1 VEPNAGAPGH
11 DRLQA
16 RLIVEQPAGPHNRY
30 RIDPRAGTVVLEAVE
45 ANAPVRPFER
55 GRLADTRGPDGRP
68 LRAVMPVRVPTF
80 PGCMVPVYPIAALQP
95 VGQLAPLVVV
105 VPVADPT
112 LAPLR
117 ALAEL
122 NENLRQAILAE
133 APTAEVVEGAAAETL
148 VRGGIEAELRAR
160 AAAQRPAIPAWKAS
174 DVRPRYAGGR
184 ELEPHTYAEQAVPLL
199 PARFQEYIARA
210 LLPEE
215 RILMFIHRPV
225 TETGGFRLRR
235 TKLREGIFVLTDRQ
249 VMLMTDTVEPDSTM
263 VHWGFIARVSAV
275 ERVTAVQARV
285 QGTLAHL
292 VVTLAARRGAE
303 TVSFAF
309 PAAFMP
315 AVEEAAA
322 LIAGFI
328 PAADTRALRRCYPRE
343 LPVELPSLATVQ
355 AQMQAPTW
363 ARDYLP
369 DERPLAWAR
378 TEGDRER
385 AAVVVGERRVV
396 LDGADKAG
404 PLRIALDDITS
415 VQMTLALVASGL
427 EVAVAEGEAIRRPAL
442 RFPYPAAGPFLT
454 AFTALRHLLGLPP
467 ERG

>member
-1 VEPNAGAPGH
+1 
-11 DRLQA
+11 
-16 RLIVEQPAGPHNRY
+16 
-30 RIDPRAGTVVLEAVE
+30 
-45 ANAPVRPFER
+45 
-55 GRLADTRGPDGRP
+55 
-68 LRAVMPVRVPTF
+68 
-80 PGCMVPVYPIAALQP
+80 MVPVYPIAALQP
-95 VGQLAPLVVV
+95 AGQLAPLVVV
-105 VPVADPT
+105 VPAVDPA
-112 LAPLR
+112 LGPLR
-117 ALAEL
+117 TLAEL
-122 NENLRQAILAE
+122 GEELRRAVLAE
-133 APTAEVVEGAAAETL
+133 APTAEVVEGAAAEAL
-148 VRGGIEAELRAR
+148 VRNAVEAELRAR
-160 AAAQRPAIPAWKAS
+160 ATAQRPAIPAWKAS
-174 DVRPRYAGGR
+174 DVRPRYVGGR
-184 ELEPHTYAEQAVPLL
+184 ELEPYTYAEQAVPLV

-275 ERVTAVQARV
+275 ERVAAVQARV
-285 QGTLAHL
+285 QGSLAQL
-292 VVTLAARRGAE
+292 MVTLAARRGAE

-322 LIAGFI
+322 LMADFI
-328 PAADTRALRRCYPRE
+328 PATKTRALRRCYPRE

-355 AQMQAPTW
+355 AQMQAPAW
-363 ARDYLP
+363 AREYLP

-385 AAVVVGERRVV
+385 AVIVVGERQVV
-396 LDGADKAG
+396 LEGVDKAG
-404 PLRIALDDITS
+404 PLRLALDDITS

-442 RFPYPAAGPFLT
+442 RFAYPAAGPFLT
-454 AFTALRHLLGLPP
+454 AFTAIRHLLGLPP
-467 ERG
+467 KRG

>member
-1 VEPNAGAPGH
+1 MEPRAGPATH
-11 DRLQA
+11 DRVQA
-16 RLIVEQPAGPHNRY
+16 RLIVEQPAGPFNRY
-30 RIDPRAGTVVLEAVE
+30 RLDQRTGAMVLEGVE
-45 ANAPVRPFER
+45 ADAPVRPFER

-80 PGCMVPVYPIAALQP
+80 PGCAVPVYPIAALQP

-105 VPVADPT
+105 VPAVDPA
-112 LAPLR
+112 LGPLR
-117 ALAEL
+117 TLAEL
-122 NENLRQAILAE
+122 GEELRRALLGE
-133 APTAEVVEGAAAETL
+133 APTAEVVEGAAAEAL
-148 VRGGIEAELRAR
+148 VRNAVEAELRAR
-160 AAAQRPAIPAWKAS
+160 ATAQRPAIPAWKAS
-174 DVRPRYAGGR
+174 DVRPRYVGGR
-184 ELEPHTYAEQAVPLL
+184 ELEPYTYAEQAVPLL

-275 ERVTAVQARV
+275 ERVAAVQARV
-285 QGTLAHL
+285 QGSLAQL
-292 VVTLAARRGAE
+292 TVTLAARRGAE

-322 LIAGFI
+322 LMADFI
-328 PAADTRALRRCYPRE
+328 PATETRALRRCYPRE

-355 AQMQAPTW
+355 AQMQAPAW
-363 ARDYLP
+363 AREYLP

-385 AAVVVGERRVV
+385 AVIVVGERQVV
-396 LDGADKAG
+396 LEGVDKAG
-404 PLRIALDDITS
+404 PLRLALDDITS

-442 RFPYPAAGPFLT
+442 RFAYPSAGPFLT
-454 AFTALRHLLGLPP
+454 AFTAIRHLLGLPP
-467 ERG
+467 KRG